1 MRLLLVPASA
11 IVLAWSFPAGLF
23 SGSFADHGVVVA
35 PIPDRATDGHGWR
48 ESDAGTQ
55 RPDISAPV
63 NAFYSQPSSLDLAEM
78 AFDATPGSDV
88 IVAVPAPSTV
98 VGDALA
104 ALDAVARDSFERQAA
119 IPLPPHRA
127 VPHEIVCE
135 ALEAAAERNNVP
147 APFLIRLIWQESG
160 FNQNAISPVG
170 AQGVAQFMPETASNR
185 GLDDPFNPLQ
195 SVRASARLLRDL
207 IHRFGNLGLAAAA
220 YNAGAKRVQ
229 DWLDKRGSLP
239 QETRDYVKR
248 ITGLRAEDWTAKSIV
263 PVALQV
269 PEKSPCQH
277 EGGVFAA
284 DGGPAQIPIPP
295 APPAI
300 VAKAEAKVE
309 TKMEAKAATKVE
321 AKTEAKAQTQAKAE
335 TRIEAKADAKHEGKA
350 HKPIVLAEATLP
362 ASPERVEQ
370 TKLAPKPG
378 THGVT
383 ADAPA
388 GRHKAA
394 AHSATVKTTVSRTV
408 SAKAASVKAASA
420 KTSTKTRSHT
430 AAKPPAKHSRTAS
443 KAAKAKPVHVAD
455 AKVRN

>member
-23 SGSFADHGVVVA
+23 TGSLDATFGDHGVVVA
-35 PIPDRATDGHGWR
+35 PIPDGATGGHGWR
-48 ESDAGTQ
+48 DSGDGTQ
-55 RPDISAPV
+55 RTDISAPV

-88 IVAVPAPSTV
+88 IIAVPVPSTV

-104 ALDAVARDSFERQAA
+104 ALDAVARDGLYQQAA

-160 FNQNAISPVG
+160 FNQNAVSPVG

-220 YNAGAKRVQ
+220 YNAGSKRVQ
-229 DWLDKRGSLP
+229 DWLDRRGSLP

-248 ITGLRAEDWTAKSIV
+248 ITGLRAEDWTAKSIL
-263 PVALQV
+263 PVALEV
-269 PEKSPCQH
+269 PEKSPCRH

-284 DGGPAQIPIPP
+284 DGGPAQIPMPP
-295 APPAI
+295 DRPAI
-300 VAKAEAKVE
+300 VAKAQPKAE
-309 TKMEAKAATKVE
+309 TKTETKAEAKVE
-321 AKTEAKAQTQAKAE
+321 AKTQTQTKAAAK
-335 TRIEAKADAKHEGKA
+335 IEAKADTKQEAKA

-362 ASPERVEQ
+362 APDPERVEQ
-370 TKLAPKPG
+370 AKAAPKPE
-378 THGVT
+378 THGRT

-388 GRHKAA
+388 DRHKAA
-394 AHSATVKTTVSRTV
+394 ARPATAKTTAVRT
-408 SAKAASVKAASA
+408 ASA
-420 KTSTKTRSHT
+420 KTSPKTRDRT
-430 AAKPPAKHSRTAS
+430 AAKPSAKHSRTTS
-443 KAAKAKPVHVAD
+443 KAAKAKPVRVAD
-455 AKVRN
+455 AKTRN

>member
-23 SGSFADHGVVVA
+23 TGSFADHGVVVA
-35 PIPDRATDGHGWR
+35 PIPDRATDARGWH

-78 AFDATPGSDV
+78 AFEAAPNTDAAISMPTPGTM
-88 IVAVPAPSTV
+88 I
-98 VGDALA
+98 GDALA
-104 ALDAVARDSFERQAA
+104 ALSAVVRRGLGQQAA

-135 ALEAAAERNNVP
+135 ALEAAAERNKVP

-160 FNQNAISPVG
+160 FNQNAVSPVG
-170 AQGVAQFMPETASNR
+170 AQGVAQFMPETASSR

-207 IHRFGNLGLAAAA
+207 IDRFGNLGLAAAA
-220 YNAGAKRVQ
+220 YNAGSKRVQ
-229 DWLDKRGSLP
+229 DWLAKRGSLP

-248 ITGLRAEDWTAKSIV
+248 ITGLTAEDWTAKSIL

-277 EGGVFAA
+277 ESGVFAA
-284 DGGPAQIPIPP
+284 DGDPAQIPMPP
-295 APPAI
+295 NPPAI
-300 VAKAEAKVE
+300 VAKAE
-309 TKMEAKAATKVE
+309 TKTETKVE
-321 AKTEAKAQTQAKAE
+321 AKAQVRTEAK
-335 TRIEAKADAKHEGKA
+335 IEAKIGAKAGTKHEAKA
-350 HKPIVLAEATLP
+350 AKPIVLAEATLP
-362 ASPERVEQ
+362 ASPERVENA
-370 TKLAPKPG
+370 KAAPKSEM
-378 THGVT
+378 HART
-383 ADAPA
+383 ADASA
-388 GRHKAA
+388 GKAKTVTHA
-394 AHSATVKTTVSRTV
+394 TAEATVTKT
-408 SAKAASVKAASA
+408 ASA
-420 KTSTKTRSHT
+420 KTRGHT
-430 AAKPPAKHSRTAS
+430 AARPPARHSRTAS

>member
-1 MRLLLVPASA
+1 LLVPASV

-35 PIPDRATDGHGWR
+35 SIPDRATDGRGWR
-48 ESDAGTQ
+48 ESDADTQ

-78 AFDATPGSDV
+78 AFDAAPGSDV
-88 IVAVPAPSTV
+88 TIAVPVPSTM

-104 ALDAVARDSFERQAA
+104 ALDAVARDGFAQQSA

-160 FNQNAISPVG
+160 FNQNAISSVG
-170 AQGVAQFMPETASNR
+170 AQGVAQFMPETASSR

-220 YNAGAKRVQ
+220 YNAGSKRVQ

-248 ITGLRAEDWTAKSIV
+248 ITGLKAEDWTAKSIL

-284 DGGPAQIPIPP
+284 DGGPAQIPMPP
-295 APPAI
+295 ATPAI
-300 VAKAEAKVE
+300 VAKAEAKAKTTAE
-309 TKMEAKAATKVE
+309 TKAEAKVE
-321 AKTEAKAQTQAKAE
+321 AKAEAKAQTQTKAAA
-335 TRIEAKADAKHEGKA
+335 RIEAKADVKHEAKP

-362 ASPERVEQ
+362 APGPERVEQ
-370 TKLAPKPG
+370 AKSPPKPA
-378 THGVT
+378 THGRI
-383 ADAPA
+383 ADAAA
-388 GRHKAA
+388 GKHKAV
-394 AHSATVKTTVSRTV
+394 AHSAAAKTTVTRTA
-408 SAKAASVKAASA
+408 SAKAGSVKAAAA
-420 KTSTKTRSHT
+420 KSHSHT
-430 AAKPPAKHSRTAS
+430 AAKPPARHSRTAS
-443 KAAKAKPVHVAD
+443 KAAKAKPVRVAD